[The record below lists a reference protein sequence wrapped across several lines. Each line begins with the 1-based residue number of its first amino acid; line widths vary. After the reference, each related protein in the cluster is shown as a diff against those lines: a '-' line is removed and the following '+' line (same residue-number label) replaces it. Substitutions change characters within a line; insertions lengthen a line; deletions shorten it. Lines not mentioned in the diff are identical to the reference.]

1 MAFARRFTW
10 LTDISLPFQRHRFLA
25 PQFYQ
30 TFFSKHSL
38 RRISTRI
45 CNHQNPSFVL
55 SKRQPKTREYR
66 LFQSVELDQV
76 ITSDDEDEMSEGFF
90 EAIEELERMT
100 REPSDIL
107 EEMND
112 RLSSRELQLVLVY
125 FSQEGRDS
133 WCALEVF
140 EWLKK
145 ENKVDNETMELMVSI
160 MCSWVKKLIVGEG
173 DVGDVV
179 DLLVDMDCVGLK
191 PGFSMIEKV
200 ISMYWEMEKKEGA
213 IMFVKEVLG
222 RGISYQDDDGEG
234 QKGGPTGYLAWK
246 MMVEGNYR
254 DAIKLVIN
262 LRESGLKPEIY
273 SYLIAMTAIVK
284 ELNEFA
290 KALRK
295 LKGFAR
301 SGLVAELDMENVEL
315 IEKYQSDLLTDGL
328 RLSNWAIQE
337 GSSSLYGLI
346 HERLLAMYICAG
358 RGLEAERQLWEMTL
372 VGKEADGDL
381 YDIVLAICASQKE
394 ASAISRLLTRMEVS
408 SSLRRRKTLSWL
420 LRGYIKGGHIGDAA
434 ETLVKMLDL
443 GLYPEYLD
451 RAAVLQELRKR
462 IQQPGN
468 TQTYINLCKR
478 LYDASLIGPCLL
490 YLYIKKYKLWV
501 IKML

>member
-1 MAFARRFTW
+1 MAFVRGCTS
-10 LTDISLPFQRHRFLA
+10 LTELTLPFHRHCFLP
-25 PQFYQ
+25 PQVYQ
-30 TFFSKHSL
+30 TFFPKPSL
-38 RRISTRI
+38 GRISTRI
-45 CNHQNPSFVL
+45 CNHQNPNFAL
-55 SKRQPKTREYR
+55 RKRQPKFRIFT
-66 LFQSVELDQV
+66 SVELEQYV
-76 ITSDDEDEMSEGFF
+76 TSDDEDEMSEGFF

-100 REPSDIL
+100 REPSDVL

-112 RLSSRELQLVLVY
+112 KLSSRELQLVLVY

-160 MCSWVKKLIVGEG
+160 MCSWVKKLIEAEC

-200 ISMYWEMEKKEGA
+200 ISMYWEMDKREEA
-213 IMFVKEVLG
+213 VVFVKEVLR
-222 RGISYQDDDGEG
+222 RGISYEDDGGEG
-234 QKGGPTGYLAWK
+234 QKGGPAGYLAWK
-246 MMVEGNYR
+246 MMVEGNYV
-254 DAIKLVIN
+254 DAIRLVIE

-273 SYLIAMTAIVK
+273 SYLMAMTAIVK

-301 SGLVAELDMENVEL
+301 SGLVAELDMENIEI
-315 IEKYQSDLLTDGL
+315 IEKYQSDLLADGIK
-328 RLSNWAIQE
+328 LSNWAIQE
-337 GSSSLYGLI
+337 ASSSINGLI

-358 RGLEAERQLWEMTL
+358 HGLGAEKQLWEMKL
-372 VGKEADGDL
+372 AGKEADGDL

-394 ASAISRLLTRMEVS
+394 TSAVSRLLSKLEVS

-420 LRGYIKGGHIGDAA
+420 LRGYIKGGHIRDAA
-434 ETLVKMLDL
+434 ETVVKMLDL

-462 IQQPGN
+462 IHQTGN
-468 TQTYINLCKR
+468 IRIYIDLCKR

-490 YLYIKKYKLWV
+490 YLYVKKYKLWV
-501 IKML
+501 IRML